1 MSKVASETRLWGV
14 SLSPGVALGRACV
27 YSQAVHNTEYS
38 YDQADWQET
47 RLSEAL
53 GWMLDRLEV
62 LAEEAEVKLDTHTA
76 NIFRAHR
83 LILASPSMQ
92 QRLFR
97 AINEEQLSAESAVE
111 QQLELYRTQLA
122 AADSEYLRERAAD
135 IVELQ
140 RGLLD
145 RLRGVTASLRCQ
157 DMAYCQ
163 IGQCPLGNDHILVAP
178 ELTASLAIE
187 MDNKTRGFLVE
198 RGGKHSHA
206 TILAQALNLPA
217 VSGIHDLPR
226 IPLNAK
232 ILIDG
237 NSGVVFL
244 NPSRETLNHYHE
256 ALESAVCPLQLSDP
270 IPELKVMANIDR
282 AAGIHEVL
290 TTAAEGIGLYRTEIE
305 VLAEGHLLSEAE
317 QTTRYTEVVKAMA
330 GRPVYIR
337 LLDIGADKTPHWLN
351 LPREDNPALGCR
363 GARLLLNHPELLRE
377 QARAL
382 ARAARHG
389 PIHVVYPMIID
400 RHQFLALRTL
410 FEAALED
417 LPASSL
423 RHGVML
429 EVPSACLQ
437 VRELLAEADFGCIGT
452 NDLVQYLFAVDRTN
466 EAIDSDDLLEHAVLW
481 QLLETLA
488 EAAQEA
494 HRPLSLCGELAGDTA
509 FTQRVIAAGIN
520 TVSVSPRRIAE
531 VRQAARRQGG

>member
-1 MSKVASETRLWGV
+1 
-14 SLSPGVALGRACV
+14 
-27 YSQAVHNTEYS
+27 
-38 YDQADWQET
+38 
-47 RLSEAL
+47 
-53 GWMLDRLEV
+53 
-62 LAEEAEVKLDTHTA
+62 
-76 NIFRAHR
+76 
-83 LILASPSMQ
+83 
-92 QRLFR
+92 
-97 AINEEQLSAESAVE
+97 
-111 QQLELYRTQLA
+111 
-122 AADSEYLRERAAD
+122 
-135 IVELQ
+135 
-140 RGLLD
+140 
-145 RLRGVTASLRCQ
+145 
-157 DMAYCQ
+157 MAYCQ

-187 MDNKTRGFLVE
+187 MDSKTRGFLVE

-217 VSGIHDLPR
+217 VSGIHDLPHS
-226 IPLNAK
+226 IPLNAR

-237 NSGVVFL
+237 NSGEVFL
-244 NPSRETLNHYHE
+244 NPSRETLNRYHE
-256 ALESAVCPLQLSDP
+256 ALKPTVQPLQLSDP
-270 IPELKVMANIDR
+270 IPELKVMANIDS
-282 AAGIHEVL
+282 AAGIHEAL
-290 TTAAEGIGLYRTEIE
+290 ATAAEGIGLYRTEIE

-330 GRPVYIR
+330 GKPVYIR
-337 LLDIGADKTPHWLN
+337 LLDIGADKTPTWLN

-363 GARLLLNHPELLRE
+363 GARLLLSHPELLRE

-389 PIHVVYPMIID
+389 PIHVVYPMSID
-400 RHQFLALRTL
+400 CHQFLALRTQ
-410 FEAALED
+410 FEAALDD

-481 QLLETLA
+481 QLLEALA
-488 EAAQEA
+488 GAAQEA
-494 HRPLSLCGELAGDTA
+494 RRPLSLCGELAGDTG

-520 TVSVSPRRIAE
+520 TVSVSPRRIAK
-531 VRQAARRQGG
+531 VRQAARRQGS